1 MPEWISHDTLDIIET
16 DSTFSVPRN
25 VLREYSVYLFFL
37 AHQIRGSAVFT
48 HMRKFYLTYPILT
61 CGKDKKRTATGR

>member
-25 VLREYSVYLFFL
+25 VLREYSVNLFFL
-37 AHQIRGSAVFT
+37 AHQIGGSAVFT
-48 HMRKFYLTYPILT
+48 HMRKFFLLPLPM
-61 CGKDKKRTATGR
+61 